1 MELLSVS
8 GLTKR
13 YPAFTLDG
21 VSFQVRKG
29 EIMGLIGRNGA
40 GKSTTLK
47 CLNGLVHR
55 DGGDICYFG
64 LPLEGN
70 EQEIRS
76 RVAFMTGGVD
86 YYVRKKLRVITDV
99 TRRFYPDWDEQ
110 AYRRYMER
118 FQLDENKTPATLSA
132 GMRVKYS
139 LTLALSHRAEL
150 LMLDEPTSGLDP
162 ISRDELLDVFLQLQ
176 REGASILFSTHITS
190 DLEKCADRV
199 TYICGGRVQ
208 CSEELSSFVSR
219 YRMVHTQQIL
229 TKEQEALLLGAKPA
243 KHGLTALVAAENA
256 EKLGIPTAPATLED
270 VMIHLEKENDPC

>member
-208 CSEELSSFVSR
+208 CSEELSAFVDR

>member
-13 YPAFTLDG
+13 YPAFTLDD

-47 CLNGLVHR
+47 CLNGLVHK
-55 DGGDICYFG
+55 DGGDIRYFG

-70 EQEIRS
+70 ERQIRS

-86 YYVRKKLRVITDV
+86 YYMRKKLRAITDV

-162 ISRDELLDVFLQLQ
+162 ISRDELLDIFLQLQ

-199 TYICGGRVQ
+199 TYICGGKVQ
-208 CSEELSSFVSR
+208 CSEELSNFVAR
-219 YRMVHTQQIL
+219 YRLVHTQQTL

-256 EKLGIPTAPATLED
+256 EKLGIPTVPATLED

>member
-208 CSEELSSFVSR
+208 CSEEFSSFVSR

>member
-13 YPAFTLDG
+13 YPAFTLDEI
-21 VSFQVRKG
+21 SFQVRKG

-47 CLNGLVHR
+47 CLNGLVHK
-55 DGGDICYFG
+55 DGGDIRYFG

-86 YYVRKKLRVITDV
+86 YYVRKKLRAITDV

-118 FQLDENKTPATLSA
+118 FHLDENKTPATLSA

-199 TYICGGRVQ
+199 TYICAGKVQ
-208 CSEELSSFVSR
+208 CSEELSSFVAR
-219 YRMVHTQQIL
+219 YRLVHAQQMP
-229 TKEQEALLLGAKPA
+229 TKEQEALLIGAKPA
-243 KHGLTALVAAENA
+243 KHGVTALVTAENA
-256 EKLGIPTAPATLED
+256 EKLGMPTVPATLED